1 MANRYD
7 NETVIS
13 IANKKFKKAFFEK
26 RGRQKL
32 AQYSTPTIFHAD
44 NDAITSLENISHI
57 WKVGDRYFKLAHE
70 FYDDP
75 KYWWVIGWY
84 NKTPTEAHLKPGD
97 VIYIPLPLER
107 AIEIYLGL

>member
-57 WKVGDRYFKLAHE
+57 WKS
-70 FYDDP
+70 
-75 KYWWVIGWY
+75 
-84 NKTPTEAHLKPGD
+84 
-97 VIYIPLPLER
+97 
-107 AIEIYLGL
+107 EIDILN